1 MKLTNKSKKFSKN
14 KSFIEY
20 IIKINANQFIENADK
35 FFLNSIYFISD
46 FLLNTNKNFNLS
58 WRITITIEKARIT
71 YFKAN
76 DFFNS

>member
-58 WRITITIEKARIT
+58 
-71 YFKAN
+71 
-76 DFFNS
+76 